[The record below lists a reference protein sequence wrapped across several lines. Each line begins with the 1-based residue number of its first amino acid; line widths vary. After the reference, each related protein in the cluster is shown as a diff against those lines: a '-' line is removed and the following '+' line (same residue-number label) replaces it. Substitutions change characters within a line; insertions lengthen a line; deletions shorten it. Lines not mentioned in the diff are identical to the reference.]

1 MSELKIDS
9 VTVQK
14 GAFPINLKALYRAQA
29 SWESGRKL
37 REQRLRCLKFT
48 YGDQYADLVTYDGKT
63 TREDEYIYDQG
74 GVPLQ
79 TNLIRRLVRS
89 VLGEYK
95 KSAGDMICIAR
106 DRDEQSLGEMMTI
119 TMQANR
125 KVNKM
130 ELVELRA
137 MEELL
142 VSGMVFFKEEWGWQ
156 NNQMDTWTSMINP
169 NNIFFDGVMQD
180 PRHWDLSIIGQIH
193 DMEFG
198 VLASTFCK
206 KRKDYDE
213 IAKIYRLAR
222 DKENIF
228 DYHQKNSRYTQEVLD
243 FLTPSTTGL
252 CRVVELWTMEQ
263 KQRFRCHDRA
273 IGDFYID
280 EINNEAEII
289 KENNRRKKQARIA
302 GGEVKLIEYEWF
314 IDNYWYYR
322 FMTPFGQVLME
333 GESPYNHKSHPYSLR
348 LHPFTDGKVQSFVAD
363 IIDQQKYINRGIVLN
378 DMAIRAS
385 IKGLMMFPEQLL
397 SDDMPVETLTKNFA
411 RMNGM
416 IIYKHN
422 ANIPLPTQIKANSVP
437 VGMNELVMMQMQAME
452 NISGVHGATQ
462 GRQANAGVSG
472 VLYAQQAQN
481 SATTLIDLIES
492 FQSVVEDSTV
502 KKVKNIQQFYT
513 DERNIIIA
521 GKKSG
526 LRKYMPDMARDVQYD
541 LSITESTSN
550 PAYRLVANEYLLK
563 FWEAGQ
569 ISLQQLLEIGQFP
582 FGDELL
588 QLISADDEQNQ
599 QAMAHGGEMTGGM
612 IPQQMPQQ
620 PAPIQ

>member
-9 VTVQK
+9 ITEEK
-14 GAFPINLKALYRAQA
+14 GSFPVNLKALYKAQA

-37 REQRLRCLKFT
+37 REQRLRCLRYT
-48 YGDQYADLVTYDGKT
+48 YGDQYSDLVTYDGKT
-63 TREDEYIYDQG
+63 TMEDEYIYEQG

-95 KSAGDMICIAR
+95 KNAGDMICIAR

-125 KVNKM
+125 KINKM
-130 ELVELRA
+130 NLLELRA
-137 MEELL
+137 MEELT
-142 VSGMVFFKEEWGWQ
+142 VSGTVFLTEEWGWM
-156 NNQMDTWTSMINP
+156 NNQMDTWTSIVNP
-169 NNIFFDGVMQD
+169 NNMFFDGVMQD

-198 VLASTFCK
+198 TLASTFCK
-206 KRKDYDE
+206 NRKDYNE
-213 IAKIYRLAR
+213 IAQIYRLAR

-228 DYHQKNSRYTQEVLD
+228 DFHQKNSKYTQEIID

-252 CRVVELWTMEQ
+252 CRVVEIWTMEQ
-263 KQRFRCHDRA
+263 KQRLRCHDRA
-273 IGDFYID
+273 IGDYYVD
-280 EINNEAEII
+280 ELKNESEII
-289 KENNRRKKQARIA
+289 KENNRRKRQAKMT
-302 GGEVKLIEYEWF
+302 GSEPKLIEYDWY

-322 FMTPFGQVLME
+322 FMTPFGHILME
-333 GESPYNHKSHPYSLR
+333 GESPYGHKSHPFSLI
-348 LHPFTDGKVQSFVAD
+348 LHPFIDGKVQSFVAD

-397 SDDMPVETLTKNFA
+397 SDDMPIETLTKNFA

-422 ANIPLPTQIKANSVP
+422 PNIPMPQQIKANSVP
-437 VGMNELVMMQMQAME
+437 AGMNELVMMQMQAME
-452 NISGVHGATQ
+452 NISGVHGAMQ

-472 VLYAQQAQN
+472 VLYAQQQQN
-481 SATTLIDLIES
+481 AATTLIDLTES
-492 FQSVVEDSTV
+492 FQSLIEDNTV

-513 DERNIIIA
+513 EERNIVIA

-526 LRKYMPDMARDVQYD
+526 LRKYMPNQAKEVQYD
-541 LSITESTSN
+541 LSITESTTN
-550 PAYRLVANEYLLK
+550 PSYRLVANEYLLK

-569 ISLQQLLEIGQFP
+569 ITLQQLLETGQFP
-582 FGDELL
+582 FGEELL
-588 QLISADDEQNQ
+588 QVLTADDEQNQ
-599 QAMAHGGEMTGGM
+599 DAQQAQM
-612 IPQQMPQQ
+612 QQG
-620 PAPIQ
+620 

>member
-1 MSELKIDS
+1 MSDLKIDS
-9 VTVQK
+9 IIEQK
-14 GAFPINLKALYRAQA
+14 GSFPVDMKALYKAQA

-37 REQRLRCLKFT
+37 REQRLRCLRYT
-48 YGDQYADLVTYDGKT
+48 YGDQYSDLVTYDGKT

-95 KSAGDMICIAR
+95 KNAGDMICIAR

-125 KVNKM
+125 KINKM
-130 ELVELRA
+130 GLLELRA
-137 MEELL
+137 MEELT
-142 VSGMVFFKEEWGWQ
+142 VSGTVFLKEEWGWM
-156 NNQMDTWTSMINP
+156 NNQMDTWTSIVNP
-169 NNIFFDGVMQD
+169 NNMFFDGVMQD

-206 KRKDYDE
+206 TKKEYDE
-213 IAKIYRLAR
+213 IAQIYRLAR

-228 DYHQKNSRYTQEVLD
+228 DFHQKNSKYTQEIID

-252 CRVVELWTMEQ
+252 CRVVEVWTVEQ

-273 IGDFYID
+273 IGEYYID
-280 EINNEAEII
+280 EIVNEGEIT
-289 KENNRRKKQARIA
+289 KENNRRKRQAKIT
-302 GGEVKLIEYEWF
+302 GTEPKLIEYDWF

-322 FMTPFGQVLME
+322 FMTPFGQILME
-333 GESPYNHKSHPYSLR
+333 GESPYSHKTHPFSLI
-348 LHPFTDGKVQSFVAD
+348 LHPFIDGKVQSFVAD

-397 SDDMPVETLTKNFA
+397 SDNMSIETLTKNFT

-422 ANIPLPTQIKANSVP
+422 PNIPMPQQIRANSVP
-437 VGMNELVMMQMQAME
+437 VGMNELVMMQMNAME
-452 NISGVHGATQ
+452 NISGVHGAMQ
-462 GRQANAGVSG
+462 GRDANAGVSG
-472 VLYAQQAQN
+472 VLYAQQQQN
-481 SATTLIDLIES
+481 AATTLIDLTES
-492 FQSVVEDSTV
+492 FQSLIEDNTI

-513 DERNIIIA
+513 EERNIVIA

-526 LRKYMPDMARDVQYD
+526 LRKYMPNQAKEVQYD
-541 LSITESTSN
+541 LSITESTTN
-550 PAYRLVANEYLLK
+550 PSYRLVANEYLLK

-569 ISLQQLLEIGQFP
+569 INLEQLLEIGQFP
-582 FGDELL
+582 FGEELL
-588 QLISADDEQNQ
+588 QLISADQEQNQ
-599 QAMAHGGEMTGGM
+599 DAQQAQV
-612 IPQQMPQQ
+612 QQGIEAGQVQQ
-620 PAPIQ
+620 PMIQ